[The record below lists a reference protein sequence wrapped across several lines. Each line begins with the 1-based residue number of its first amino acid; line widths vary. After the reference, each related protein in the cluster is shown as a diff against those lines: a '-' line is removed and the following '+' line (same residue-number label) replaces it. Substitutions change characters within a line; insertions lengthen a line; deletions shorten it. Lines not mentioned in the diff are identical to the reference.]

1 MCPINLLRG
10 ACGDWWWAKQ
20 ALPATITETDI
31 LFLLLFVSS
40 SVNLCHAALG
50 NPLRQVSQSVVGAEL
65 VCRYSDDPEESL
77 EDGFLLFYFCSTYTL
92 SGGSNASES
101 GGYGE
106 H

>member
-50 NPLRQVSQSVVGAEL
+50 NPLRQVSQSVVGPSWSVA
-65 VCRYSDDPEESL
+65 SDDPEESL

>member
-1 MCPINLLRG
+1 MVGQASTASYDHRDRYIIPPALRLIIG
-10 ACGDWWWAKQ
+10 EPVPRGIRKSA
-20 ALPATITETDI
+20 P
-31 LFLLLFVSS
+31 SS
-40 SVNLCHAALG
+40 QS
-50 NPLRQVSQSVVGAEL
+50 VSQSVVGPSWSVA
-65 VCRYSDDPEESL
+65 SDDPEESL